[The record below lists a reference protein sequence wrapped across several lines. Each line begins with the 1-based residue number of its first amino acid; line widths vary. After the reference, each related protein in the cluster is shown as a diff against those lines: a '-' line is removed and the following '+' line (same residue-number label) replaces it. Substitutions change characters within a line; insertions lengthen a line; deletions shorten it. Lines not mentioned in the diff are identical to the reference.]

1 MLRWVLRTCF
11 LGGCISLASLA
22 ATAQE
27 VVHALAG
34 TVTSIDTVAKT
45 ITAKT
50 DDGSEGLF
58 KDLMNSN
65 TLIQFDKNIRTDATA
80 ADEFKKSGARVIV
93 YYFGIGKVR
102 TVVALRSLGPGP
114 FTISSGTVVKYDKTA
129 HTFSIRDK
137 SGAITTFN
145 ISSDMVVETSM
156 GAAER
161 TVFQPAN
168 GDPVRVTST
177 IVIGNATALF
187 INTLVVN

>member
-11 LGGCISLASLA
+11 LVGCISLASLA

-34 TVTSIDTVAKT
+34 TVTSIDAVAKT
-45 ITAKT
+45 ITINT
-50 DDGSEGLF
+50 DDGSEGTF
-58 KDLMNSN
+58 KDMTSSN
-65 TLIQFDKNIRTDATA
+65 TQILFDKNIRTDATA
-80 ADEFKKSGARVIV
+80 ADEFKKSGVRVIV

-114 FTISSGTVVKYDKTA
+114 FTISSGTVVKYDKAA
-129 HTFSIRDK
+129 HTLSIRDI
-137 SGAITTFN
+137 SGTIKTFN
-145 ISSDMVVETSM
+145 ISSDMVVETSR

>member
-1 MLRWVLRTCF
+1 
-11 LGGCISLASLA
+11 
-22 ATAQE
+22 
-27 VVHALAG
+27 
-34 TVTSIDTVAKT
+34 
-45 ITAKT
+45 
-50 DDGSEGLF
+50 
-58 KDLMNSN
+58 
-65 TLIQFDKNIRTDATA
+65 
-80 ADEFKKSGARVIV
+80 VIV

-114 FTISSGTVVKYDKTA
+114 FTISSGTVVKYDKAA

-161 TVFQPAN
+161 TAFQPAN

-177 IVIGNATALF
+177 IVNGSATALF